1 MSLLC
6 VFNRTRDSFLGLNV
20 VRATNVFARLPRPAS
35 LASRQDGIWLA
46 PSTPIHT
53 LGRTSAIDAVYLDEA
68 NRVLHVVEHMKPL
81 PLVVFASPCR
91 SVLELP
97 ARTIFASGTE
107 PGDQLL
113 ICRPEDLEDSVG
125 GGRLAA

>member
-20 VRATNVFARLPRPAS
+20 ARATNVFARVPR
-35 LASRQDGIWLA
+35 LASRATRQDGIWLA

-53 LGRTSAIDAVYLDEA
+53 LGRTSPIDAVYLDEE
-68 NRVLHVVEHMKPL
+68 NRVIHVVEHMKPL
-81 PLVVFASPCR
+81 PLVLFSSPCR

-97 ARTIFASGTE
+97 PRTIFASGTE

-113 ICRPEDLEDSVG
+113 ICRPEDLEDRV
-125 GGRLAA
+125 GRLAA